1 MSTIPRLPPTLR
13 RYGLQALA
21 LVLFGVAIWL
31 RWPLDSVSEDGFVL
45 LEALFGLACVLGPD
59 EVVQYGS
66 LRGQGYSS
74 YTARE
79 ARTLEEADLV
89 VLAGFLLL
97 LDALT
102 GLGEWLI
109 WTWM

>member
-1 MSTIPRLPPTLR
+1 MSIRSKLSLFLR

-21 LVLFGVAIWL
+21 IVMFGVLVW
-31 RWPLDSVSEDGFVL
+31 RQWPLDSLEEDAFVVI
-45 LEALFGLACVLGPD
+45 EALFGLACVLGPD

-79 ARTLEEADLV
+79 ARTFEDADV
-89 VLAGFLLL
+89 IRSIGFVLL

-102 GLGEWLI
+102 GFSKWLI
-109 WTWM
+109 GAWW